1 MDTRDNQTIRQL
13 FDDYLRMY
21 ASRDDRL
28 TTFFSEDFSGFTGGG
43 DVLVK
48 DREEWV
54 AITRQ
59 DFAQVKDPLRI
70 ELKDLAIQNL
80 SDTIAIATGF
90 FTIHLPIEDHIL
102 SRETARLV
110 LIFNLESA
118 GWKIAH
124 SSISIPYHLVR
135 EGEVYPLMELAG
147 RNQVLEEQIVERT
160 SQLTEAYDKLQC
172 INDALAKE
180 VAGHQQTE
188 DALRKSEAHYRLLTE
203 NASDVVWR
211 LDSDYRFTYIS
222 PADQRQRGFAADEVL
237 GHHVF
242 ELFDEE
248 GIAEITKMARQ
259 RQEAEQQGTKTGT
272 VTFEARHRCKDGT
285 WIWAEISYTPERD
298 EQGAT
303 IGFHGISRERTER
316 KRAEDESRQAK
327 AAAEGANQAKSE
339 FLALVSHEVRTPLN
353 AIVGFSTL
361 ARAATD
367 PVKVDQ
373 YLGIIEQ
380 SSNSLMLLV
389 NDILDMSKIESGR
402 MEFETVPL
410 NLRQLV
416 ASLEEQ
422 YGHLAGQKKVSFQ
435 IVLADSVPEWVLG
448 DPIRLR
454 QILANL
460 LSNAVKFTN
469 SGEVSF
475 TVSMVNRPEAADYP
489 LVCFE
494 VRDTGIGIP
503 EECRDLLFQPF
514 RQLDPTIT
522 RTFGGSGLGLAIVN
536 SLITLMRGKITV
548 ESLEG
553 VGSCFIVE
561 LPLQETEPLS
571 KNLLSSQ
578 TLASHTVLVVED
590 NLFNRHLLEEIL
602 ASWGQQAIL
611 AEDGLQALQF
621 MERQRFDL
629 VLLDI
634 RMPGIDGIEVARRVR
649 SREHE
654 RAEIPVPIIAITA
667 DTDAVTREACLA
679 VGINAVLAKPI
690 NPAQLVRTIAALC
703 EGTEAALHVEEFL
716 LNAQTSSDLG
726 GNPERALQY
735 REMLQ
740 QDINDELQRL
750 QTALKLDDR
759 DDLDRAAHTLK
770 GLCGH
775 LANQEPAELSAW
787 LQQNALSARPEQLR
801 QAIKKLRTILK
812 LYSPPQREGMEI
824 AQKDNQ

>member
-1 MDTRDNQTIRQL
+1 MDTRDYQNIRHL
-13 FDDYLRMY
+13 FDDYLQMY

-48 DREEWV
+48 DREGWV

-80 SDTIAIATGF
+80 SDTIAVATGF

-102 SRETARLV
+102 SKETARLV
-110 LIFNLESA
+110 LIFNLEAA

-135 EGEVYPLMELAG
+135 EGEVYPLQELAE
-147 RNQVLEEQIVERT
+147 RNRILEEQIAERT
-160 SQLTEAYDKLQC
+160 VQL
-172 INDALAKE
+172 
-180 VAGHQQTE
+180 
-188 DALRKSEAHYRLLTE
+188 SEAKKTAE
-203 NASDVVWR
+203 
-211 LDSDYRFTYIS
+211 
-222 PADQRQRGFAADEVL
+222 AAN
-237 GHHVF
+237 
-242 ELFDEE
+242 
-248 GIAEITKMARQ
+248 M
-259 RQEAEQQGTKTGT
+259 
-272 VTFEARHRCKDGT
+272 
-285 WIWAEISYTPERD
+285 
-298 EQGAT
+298 
-303 IGFHGISRERTER
+303 
-316 KRAEDESRQAK
+316 
-327 AAAEGANQAKSE
+327 AKSQ
-339 FLALVSHEVRTPLN
+339 FLATMSHEVRTPLN
-353 AIVGFSTL
+353 AIVGFSAM

-367 PVKVDQ
+367 PVKVAQ

-380 SSNSLMLLV
+380 SSNSLMMLV

-416 ASLEEQ
+416 ASLDEE
-422 YGHLAGQKKVSFQ
+422 YGHLADQKKVAFQ
-435 IVLADSVPEWVLG
+435 IDLADTVPEWVLG

-454 QILANL
+454 QVLANL
-460 LSNAVKFTN
+460 LSNAVKFTT
-469 SGEVSF
+469 SGDISF
-475 TVSMVNRPEAADYP
+475 TVSMVNRPEAAGQP

-536 SLITLMRGKITV
+536 SLIKLMQGTITV

-561 LPLQETEPLS
+561 LPLQETEPMSEALVPS
-571 KNLLSSQ
+571 RA
-578 TLASHTVLVVED
+578 LAAHTVLVVED

-621 MERQRFDL
+621 MEQQRFDL

-654 RAEIPVPIIAITA
+654 LAEIPVPIIAITA
-667 DTDAVTREACLA
+667 DADTVTREACLA

-690 NPAQLVRTIAALC
+690 NPEQLAGAIAAHC
-703 EGTEAALHVEEFL
+703 RGAMTSPSGEGL
-716 LNAQTSSDLG
+716 LLTLQTHKGLG
-726 GNPERALQY
+726 NNPERARQY
-735 REMLQ
+735 REMLLK
-740 QDINDELQRL
+740 DIDIKLQLLPVLLESDNRSELG
-750 QTALKLDDR
+750 
-759 DDLDRAAHTLK
+759 RAAHTLK
-770 GLCGH
+770 GLCGQ
-775 LANQEPAELSAW
+775 LSNREPVEVADW
-787 LQQNALSARPEQLR
+787 LQHNAASAVPEQLR
-801 QAIKKLRTILK
+801 QAIEKLHTLCQCLTHAEAGERKI
-812 LYSPPQREGMEI
+812 
-824 AQKDNQ
+824 